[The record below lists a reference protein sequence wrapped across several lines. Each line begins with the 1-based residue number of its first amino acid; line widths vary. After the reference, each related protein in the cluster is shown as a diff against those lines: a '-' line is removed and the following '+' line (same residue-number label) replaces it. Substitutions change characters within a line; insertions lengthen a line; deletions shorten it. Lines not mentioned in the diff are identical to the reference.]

1 MRNMV
6 YNSLVHKQAAG
17 QKMLAVLIDP
27 DHIQNLEES
36 VRRCNDSGV
45 DLIFLGGSLISSGTI
60 GESIALIKSMSDIPV
75 LIFPGDELQI
85 DSRADALLLLSLI
98 SGRNAELLIGKHV
111 VAAPYL
117 KKAGIETIATGY
129 MLIDGGR
136 ITTAS
141 YISSTVPIPS
151 DKPEIAMC
159 TAVAGEMLGLKMMY
173 MDAGSGAQNPVS
185 AKMISAVREGVSV
198 PIVVGGGIRSTE
210 QAVEAWRAGADV
222 VVVGNAIEDDNTL
235 ITDLMNALQDL
246 QQL

>member
-1 MRNMV
+1 
-6 YNSLVHKQAAG
+6 
-17 QKMLAVLIDP
+17 
-27 DHIQNLEES
+27 
-36 VRRCNDSGV
+36 
-45 DLIFLGGSLISSGTI
+45 
-60 GESIALIKSMSDIPV
+60 
-75 LIFPGDELQI
+75 
-85 DSRADALLLLSLI
+85 
-98 SGRNAELLIGKHV
+98 
-111 VAAPYL
+111 
-117 KKAGIETIATGY
+117 
-129 MLIDGGR
+129 
-136 ITTAS
+136 
-141 YISSTVPIPS
+141 
-151 DKPEIAMC
+151 MC